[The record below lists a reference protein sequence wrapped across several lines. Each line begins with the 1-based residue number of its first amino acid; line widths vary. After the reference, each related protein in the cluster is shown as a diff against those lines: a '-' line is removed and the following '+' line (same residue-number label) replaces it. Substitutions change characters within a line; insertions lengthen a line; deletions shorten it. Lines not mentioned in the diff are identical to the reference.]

1 MVRHLATLVLPM
13 SLVACGGGKPPAKE
27 PVAEDERPA
36 PPRKETEEDRVAKRL
51 EAAHAIIPEG
61 SSCLPANLKG
71 DEGLGLE
78 MAAIGTDAIVCAN
91 DTDTSRLLGPV
102 ACWKVDLASG
112 QLAYRDPAPLP
123 GRSLT
128 VKLDDNCA
136 RGFCLP
142 SAANAPDDGIVHI
155 ARNLDGTKVA
165 VLAGDDLHLFANDS
179 RAHEKSF
186 SIRGDKG
193 VTNNPTA
200 VHWVGDVVFVEG
212 ADEGPSAGVWAFKA
226 EDGSPVGA
234 IEAIGSKDGKPLS
247 TFGGSFS
254 LLDKNRVA
262 VAERG
267 FTSMTIYEIET
278 GKRSKLVRKLKKPPC
293 KAAELDAYWKQQPDS
308 VGAKCKASLSK
319 EFGHLVGATAIAGST
334 NFLVMLRGERLGQLA
349 VLDAK
354 TLSEK
359 RAIALPW
366 CPEGGGGGDAADEGG
381 AKEEE
386 EEAAKPT
393 TRGAARKKARTED
406 PDQGGEIAEDPD
418 QGGE

>member
-1 MVRHLATLVLPM
+1 MVRHLATLVLPL
-13 SLVACGGGKPPAKE
+13 SLVACGGSKPPTKQ
-27 PVAEDERPA
+27 PVADDEKPVA
-36 PPRKETEEDRVAKRL
+36 PRKETEEDRAAKRL
-51 EAAHAIIPEG
+51 KAAHKLIPEG
-61 SSCLPANLKG
+61 STCLPSALKT
-71 DEGLGLE
+71 DEGLDLA

-91 DTDTSRLLGPV
+91 DTDASRLLGPV

-112 QLAYRDPAPLP
+112 SLAYKEPAPLP

-128 VKLDDNCA
+128 VRLDDNCA

-142 SAANAPDDGIVHI
+142 SAAKAPDDGVVHI
-155 ARNLDGTKVA
+155 AWSLDGSKVA

-200 VHWVGDVVFVEG
+200 VHWVGDMVFVEG
-212 ADEGPSAGVWAFKA
+212 VDEGPSAGVWAFKA

-254 LLDKNRVA
+254 LLDKSRVA
-262 VAERG
+262 VAEHG

-278 GKRSKLVRKLKKPPC
+278 GKRSKVVRKLTKPPC
-293 KAAELDAYWKQQPDS
+293 KAAEVDAYWKQNPDS
-308 VGAKCKASLSK
+308 VGAKCKAALSK
-319 EFGHLVGATAIAGST
+319 EFGHLVGATAVAGST
-334 NFLVMLRGERLGQLA
+334 NFLVMLRGDRLGQLA

-359 RAIALPW
+359 RAIKLPW
-366 CPEGGGGGDAADEGG
+366 CPEDGGEEAAAADEGG
-381 AKEEE
+381 DEEKES
-386 EEAAKPT
+386 AKPA
-393 TRGAARKKARTED
+393 TRGAVKKSNARTED
-406 PDQGGEIAEDPD
+406 PDQGGE
-418 QGGE
+418 